1 MPLNGNFVLLLY
13 YSISKFSKGLLKN
26 NKNLKLWTRE
36 FPCGTITTENVK
48 VGGDLAQSGRCS

>member
-1 MPLNGNFVLLLY
+1 MGILFLLLY

-36 FPCGTITTENVK
+36 FLYVRIIMK
-48 VGGDLAQSGRCS
+48 RCEKL